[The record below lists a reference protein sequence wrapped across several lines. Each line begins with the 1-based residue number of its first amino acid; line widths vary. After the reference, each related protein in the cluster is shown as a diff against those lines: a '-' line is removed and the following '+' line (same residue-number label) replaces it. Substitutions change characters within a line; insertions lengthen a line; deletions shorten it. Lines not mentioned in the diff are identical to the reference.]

1 MTKTMPWA
9 ATDAAR
15 PVSAAL
21 LYLLAAILQ
30 TGSHMLTRL
39 AVRVSESRA
48 AVPPQTVE
56 FHALYGDAG
65 APEGALYVNGELV
78 GWIEGV
84 KRL

>member
-21 LYLLAAILQ
+21 LHLLAALLQ
-30 TGSHMLTRL
+30 TASHVLTRL
-39 AVRVSESRA
+39 AVRVSERPA
-48 AVPPQTVE
+48 TPVQTVE

>member
-9 ATDAAR
+9 AADAAR

-21 LYLLAAILQ
+21 LHLLAALLQ
-30 TGSHMLTRL
+30 TASHVLTRL
-39 AVRVSESRA
+39 AVRVSERQA
-48 AVPPQTVE
+48 APVQTVE

>member
-9 ATDAAR
+9 AADAAR

-21 LYLLAAILQ
+21 LHLLAAVLQ
-30 TGSHMLTRL
+30 TASHMLTRL
-39 AVRVSESRA
+39 AVRVSETEA
-48 AVPPQTVE
+48 ITAPQTVE

-78 GWIEGV
+78 GRIEGV
-84 KRL
+84 RRL